1 MDAAHTTPDD
11 IGWQSISAPIYHN
24 ANRIGGKAAII
35 ADGRTMS
42 HAELAANISRMAR
55 HLERLGIAS
64 GTLVGTCLDDTAE
77 YLVIMMALADLG
89 AIILPMDVRW
99 TQAERVAV
107 ARGFMADL
115 VLVSEGGAEIDGN
128 RTVTASQSWFD
139 EAMKA
144 PAERR
149 ISVADRRQ
157 PLILSLSSGTTGKPK
172 GPVISH
178 GNILNRLQIYT
189 VSLGFNER
197 DRFLLSTPLY
207 FGGGRYMALCMLMLG
222 GTVVLARQ
230 PVSPAELLRIVDDE
244 KITSLFLVPTLL
256 RRLLSICEDNDG
268 PALPAVR
275 RLISSGSIL
284 HARERDLI
292 QRKLS
297 PEFFNFY
304 ASTEGGGVSVLAPDD
319 PETVSGSIGRPVF
332 GTEVELVGPD
342 HKPVPKGDVGEIR
355 YRGGTVAD
363 GFYRDPD
370 ATAEAFRDGWY
381 YPGDLGRYDEDGYL
395 YLVGR
400 TKDMIIRGGVNIYP
414 FEIEQLLLS
423 HPDIAEAAV
432 VAWPSPELGEEVAA
446 FVVPKAPL
454 EQVDRHLLDGF
465 CRANLAPYK
474 VPKDFFTLAEMPKNA
489 MGKILKAN
497 LSGRLP
503 PLPARPEKSRSDS

>member
-1 MDAAHTTPDD
+1 
-11 IGWQSISAPIYHN
+11 
-24 ANRIGGKAAII
+24 
-35 ADGRTMS
+35 
-42 HAELAANISRMAR
+42 
-55 HLERLGIAS
+55 
-64 GTLVGTCLDDTAE
+64 
-77 YLVIMMALADLG
+77 
-89 AIILPMDVRW
+89 VRW

>member
-1 MDAAHTTPDD
+1 MDATVTTPGD
-11 IGWQSISAPIYHN
+11 IGWQSITAPLYHN
-24 ANRIGGKAAII
+24 ASRIGNHTAIV
-35 ADGRTMS
+35 ADGRSIT
-42 HAELAANISRMAR
+42 HAEFVGQMTRMAR
-55 HLERLGIAS
+55 HLERVGVAKGAVI
-64 GTLVGTCLDDTAE
+64 GTCLDDTAE
-77 YLVIMMALADLG
+77 YLVILMALADLG

-99 TQAERVAV
+99 TQAERVSV
-107 ARGFMADL
+107 ARGFGADL
-115 VLVSEGGAEIDGN
+115 VLVSEGGAEIDGV
-128 RTVTASQSWFD
+128 RTLTAGTDWFA
-139 EAMKA
+139 EAMTA
-144 PAERR
+144 PETRR
-149 ISVADRRQ
+149 IAVSDRRQ

-189 VSLGFNER
+189 ASLGFNER

-207 FGGGRYMALCMLMLG
+207 FGGGRYMAMCMLMMG

-230 PVSPAELLRIVDDE
+230 PVAPADLLRIVDDE
-244 KITSLFLVPTLL
+244 RITSVFLVPTLL
-256 RRLLSICEDNDG
+256 RRLLSVCEDHEG
-268 PALPAVR
+268 PAFPRVR

-292 QRKLS
+292 RRKLS
-297 PEFFNFY
+297 PAFFNFY

-319 PETVSGSIGRPVF
+319 SDAVSGSIGRPVF

-342 HKPVPKGDVGEIR
+342 HRPVPRGEVGAIR

-370 ATAEAFRDGWY
+370 ASAEAFRDGWY
-381 YPGDLGRYDEDGYL
+381 YPGDLGRYDADGYL

-432 VAWPSPELGEEVAA
+432 VAWPSPELGEDVAA
-446 FVVPKAPL
+446 FVVPKDPA
-454 EQVDRHLLDGF
+454 QGVDPDRLGAF
-465 CRANLAPYK
+465 CRASLAPYK
-474 VPKDFFTLAEMPKNA
+474 VPKGFFALPEMPKNA
-489 MGKILKAN
+489 MGKILKPA

-503 PLPARPEKSRSDS
+503 ANPPRTEKSRSDS